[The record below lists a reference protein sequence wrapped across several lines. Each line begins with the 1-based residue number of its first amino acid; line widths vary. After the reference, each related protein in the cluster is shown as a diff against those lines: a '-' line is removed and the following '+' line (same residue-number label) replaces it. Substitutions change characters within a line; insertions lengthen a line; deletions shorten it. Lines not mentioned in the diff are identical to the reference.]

1 MKATWPNQ
9 ESRRGGAAAPR
20 FPEGAKGLFA
30 CYLTP
35 GLPRRRPRVRSTFHR
50 QRGSA
55 HSAPRPPPARI
66 QPPPSCHQM
75 PARGPPRSIHNPE
88 PRPPQPI
95 HSAPQSPAGTETGR
109 GRRDPQPSGLPPGP
123 PLPGNSNAPREW
135 GGGRMPPR
143 GKGDHRRLVPEHGP
157 TRTRPLAPPWP
168 PAAAWGR
175 EAPATARGH
184 RPPPH
189 TPAGRHVRGRRLRGT
204 AGTPRE
210 GGVAQPKR
218 ARPSRALKP
227 GTHVR

>member
-9 ESRRGGAAAPR
+9 ESRRGGSAAPR
-20 FPEGAKGLFA
+20 FPERAKGLFA

-55 HSAPRPPPARI
+55 HSAPPLPPARI

-88 PRPPQPI
+88 PRPPQPV
-95 HSAPQSPAGTETGR
+95 HSAPQPPAGTETGR
-109 GRRDPQPSGLPPGP
+109 GRWDPQPSRLPPD

-143 GKGDHRRLVPEHGP
+143 GNSDHRQPAPERGP
-157 TRTRPLAPPWP
+157 TRTRPLAQPRLS
-168 PAAAWGR
+168 AAALGR
-175 EAPATARGH
+175 EAPAAARATGSRH
-184 RPPPH
+184 TRRRPPCSRP
-189 TPAGRHVRGRRLRGT
+189 PA
-204 AGTPRE
+204 AGHCGDTE
-210 GGVAQPKR
+210 GGVAQPR
-218 ARPSRALKP
+218 RRTLPRP
-227 GTHVR
+227 